1 VGPLKSLR
9 EAVRE
14 YICMTVRTPIIIM
27 KFRMNNNYTAS
38 LSGMAML
45 ARYAPP
51 IHALLTRLANNG
63 RGHKQ
68 VVSMLVDSLLVVLS
82 LWGAYS
88 LRHGVAYLA
97 FEHNWYLY
105 ILLPIASVAIFSV
118 LGVYRWVIRSTNQ
131 RLFKQ
136 LLKGSVLSGLALL
149 IAFFLLPPNGWNPRS
164 LFVIFTLLL
173 FVSTSGMRMF
183 WKTLFDSG
191 KHGEPIAVYGAGAT
205 GQQLVNLLTVDSQY
219 RPVMFI
225 DDDPKKSGTTLF
237 GLPIVNGDS
246 AKLEAKLS
254 KADASKIVLAMPSLP
269 AVDYHRKIQELSALE
284 IPVLTLPNI
293 SELMSGTA
301 KVDDIRDVS
310 IGDILGRSEV
320 PPDLQLMARRITG
333 KTVLVTGGGGSIGS
347 ELCRQIMKL
356 SPKHLIA
363 LENCEANLYY
373 LTEELSEQSADST
386 SHKGPR
392 FTPFLCSVLDK
403 QQVDKLMAKFK
414 VNTVVHAA
422 AYKHV
427 PIVEAQP
434 DQGVAVN
441 IFGTKTVL
449 ESAIRNGVDDFVLIS
464 TDKAVRPTNAMG
476 ATKRLAELVLQ
487 ARAAENVSTR
497 ISMVRFGNVLGSSGS
512 VVPKFKKQIL
522 DGGPITLTHSDVT
535 RYFMTI
541 PEAAQLVL
549 QASAIAQGGE
559 VFVLDMGEPVR
570 IEELAITMIRLYGK
584 KLKRDT
590 GNPTDIDIV
599 VQGLRPGEKLYEE
612 LFISNEHRPT
622 DVHKISAANELW
634 LSTDQLDPFLLK
646 LKRFADKQDAKALRS
661 ILLEIAFLDEE
672 SKSQLEVNYD
682 HLHPLPPTSRGKR
695 AEDQD
700 FLHAIKRT

>member
-1 VGPLKSLR
+1 
-9 EAVRE
+9 
-14 YICMTVRTPIIIM
+14 
-27 KFRMNNNYTAS
+27 MNNNLT
-38 LSGMAML
+38 LQPGMAKL
-45 ARYAPP
+45 ARYTPT
-51 IHALLTRLANNG
+51 IHAVLTRLANNR
-63 RGHKQ
+63 RGQKQ
-68 VVSMLVDSLLVVLS
+68 VVSMLVDSVTVMFS

-88 LRHGVAYLA
+88 LSHGEAYLA

-136 LLKGSVLSGLALL
+136 LLKGSVLAGFALL
-149 IAFFLLPPNGWNPRS
+149 IAFFLLPANGFNPRS
-164 LFVIFTLLL
+164 LFVIFGLLL
-173 FVSTSGMRMF
+173 FVSTSGIRML
-183 WKTLFDSG
+183 WKTLLDSG
-191 KHGEPIAVYGAGAT
+191 KQGEPIAVYGAGAT
-205 GQQLVNLLTVDSQY
+205 GQQLINLLSVNNKY
-219 RPVMFI
+219 CPVIFI
-225 DDDPKKSGTTLF
+225 DDDPKIAGTTLF
-237 GLPIVNGDS
+237 GLPVVSGDA

-254 KADASKIVLAMPSLP
+254 KVDASKIVLAMPSMP
-269 AVDYHRKIQELSALE
+269 AVDYHRKIQELNALD

-293 SELMSGTA
+293 SELMSGSA

-320 PPDLQLMARRITG
+320 PPDLHLMARRVTG

-363 LENCEANLYY
+363 LENCEANLYH
-373 LTEELSEQSADST
+373 LTEELSEQAEGSSVSDV
-386 SHKGPR
+386 PR

-403 QQVDKLMAKFK
+403 QQVDKLMAKHR

-441 IFGTKTVL
+441 IFGTKIVL
-449 ESAIRNGVDDFVLIS
+449 DSAISNGVGDFVLIS

-476 ATKRLAELVLQ
+476 ASKRLAELVLQ
-487 ARAAENVSTR
+487 ARAAENTGTR

-522 DGGPITLTHSDVT
+522 EGGPITLTHSDVT

-549 QASAIAQGGE
+549 QASAIAEGGE

-570 IEELAITMIRLYGK
+570 IEELAITMVRLYGK
-584 KLKRDT
+584 KLARDT
-590 GNPTDIDIV
+590 GDLKDIDIV

-612 LFISNEHRPT
+612 LFISNEHHPT
-622 DVHKISAANELW
+622 NVHKISAANELW
-634 LSTDQLDPFLLK
+634 LSSDQLAPFLLK
-646 LKRFADKQDAKALRS
+646 LKRFADKQDSKALKS
-661 ILLEIAFLDEE
+661 ILLELAFLDEE
-672 SKSQLEVNYD
+672 SKARLDANKDY
-682 HLHPLPPTSRGKR
+682 LHTLAPQFP
-695 AEDQD
+695 
-700 FLHAIKRT
+700 

>member
-1 VGPLKSLR
+1 
-9 EAVRE
+9 
-14 YICMTVRTPIIIM
+14 
-27 KFRMNNNYTAS
+27 MNNNSNSTPH
-38 LSGMAML
+38 SGMAAL
-45 ARYAPP
+45 ALYAPT
-51 IHALLTRLANNG
+51 IHALLIGLANKG
-63 RGHKQ
+63 RGRKQ
-68 VVSMLVDSLLVVLS
+68 AVSMLADGLMVMFS

-88 LRHGVAYLA
+88 LRHGVVLLA

-105 ILLPIASVAIFSV
+105 ILLPIASVSIFSA

-136 LLKGSVLSGLALL
+136 LLKGSVLSGFALL

-164 LFVIFTLLL
+164 LFVIFGLLL
-173 FVSTSGMRMF
+173 FVSTSGMRML

-191 KHGEPIAVYGAGAT
+191 KKGEPIAVYGAGET
-205 GQQLVNLLTVDSQY
+205 GQQLVDLLSVDNKY

-225 DDDPKKSGTTLF
+225 DDDPNISGTTLF
-237 GLPIVNGDS
+237 GLPIVSGDLS
-246 AKLEAKLS
+246 KLETRLN
-254 KADASKIVLAMPSLP
+254 KAEVSKIVLAMPSMA
-269 AVDYHRKIQELSALE
+269 AVEYHRKIHELNTLD
-284 IPVLTLPNI
+284 IPIQTLPNI

-320 PPDLQLMARRITG
+320 PPDLKLMARRITG
-333 KTVLVTGGGGSIGS
+333 KTVLVTGGGGSIGA

-356 SPKHLIA
+356 SPNHLIA
-363 LENCEANLYY
+363 LENGEANLYH
-373 LTEELSEQSADST
+373 LTEELSVHSEGDSFGV
-386 SHKGPR
+386 GPR

-403 QQVDKLMAKFK
+403 QQVNKLMAEHK

-434 DQGVAVN
+434 DQGVDVN

-449 ESAIRNGVDDFVLIS
+449 DCAIDNAVDDFVLIS

-487 ARAAENVSTR
+487 ARAAESVGTR

-549 QASAIAQGGE
+549 QASAIAEGGE

-570 IEELAITMIRLYGK
+570 IEELATTMVRLYGK
-584 KLKRDT
+584 KLVRDT
-590 GNPTDIDIV
+590 GDSSDIDIV

-612 LFISNEHRPT
+612 LFISNENRPT
-622 DVHKISAANELW
+622 EVHKISAANEVW
-634 LSTDQLDPFLLK
+634 LSTSQLAPFLEK
-646 LKRFADKQDAKALRS
+646 LKRFADIQDSKALKA
-661 ILLEIAFLDEE
+661 ILLELAFLDEKY
-672 SKSQLEVNYD
+672 KSELAASNDDSYQL
-682 HLHPLPPTSRGKR
+682 PLSPSVSDLNNSQF
-695 AEDQD
+695 DQSN
-700 FLHAIKRT
+700 TWVS